1 MSKEELQEVV
11 EYLKHPNPSVRQEA
25 CKILTQ
31 LCTSPS
37 TFTTL
42 ASLDPVPLLL
52 PLISSPPPLQSSTLT
67 LLLLLS
73 TSEPFIPVLLSH
85 PTLSTLIEL
94 LRTSPSPP
102 PSSTPPALSLLV
114 NLTREE
120 RGAQQL
126 MQEGTALEGLHLRRL
141 LSWFLLPP
149 FPNDPYQHVASLLL
163 NVSQLPSGRRWLLS
177 PQLGA
182 LASLPAYVLSESE
195 VRQRDV
201 LTMFRNLFLEAVSHP
216 LLLAPSCP
224 LLQHVLLLI
233 AGEGEV
239 REEEREGFFPAV
251 LQAMDASHARHPDP
265 AIRRLCL
272 EIITL
277 CAREKKSRAYLKERR
292 VYPVLRELHQKH
304 EKGERGDAELDA
316 MLYDIVPYL
325 ILPEDQ
331 QEYEEE
337 VARMRQKAAAA
348 AAEAKRAEGEERKEP
363 PQPPRQLPA
372 MRQLVPL
379 KAGEAVEDEEADEKT
394 AALLADLSVASS
406 AVEGEVQQK
415 RAERESAE
423 RDKRQRQADVQRQ
436 MEARERVDEA
446 LEEGEED
453 GDDDLPDLIE
463 EPAGGSIDD
472 MD

>member
-1 MSKEELQEVV
+1 
-11 EYLKHPNPSVRQEA
+11 
-25 CKILTQ
+25 
-31 LCTSPS
+31 
-37 TFTTL
+37 
-42 ASLDPVPLLL
+42 
-52 PLISSPPPLQSSTLT
+52 
-67 LLLLLS
+67 
-73 TSEPFIPVLLSH
+73 
-85 PTLSTLIEL
+85 
-94 LRTSPSPP
+94 
-102 PSSTPPALSLLV
+102 
-114 NLTREE
+114 
-120 RGAQQL
+120 
-126 MQEGTALEGLHLRRL
+126 MQEGTPLEGLHLRRL

-149 FPNDPYQHVASLLL
+149 FPTDPYQHVASLLL

-177 PQLGA
+177 PQSGA
-182 LASLPAYVLSESE
+182 LASLPAYVLSGSE

-216 LLLAPSCP
+216 LLLSPSSP
-224 LLQHVLLLI
+224 LLQSVLLLI

-251 LQAMDASHARHPDP
+251 LQAMDATHARHPDP

-292 VYPVLRELHQKH
+292 VYTVMRELHQRY
-304 EKGERGDAELDA
+304 EKSERGDAELDT

-337 VARMRQKAAAA
+337 VARMQQKAAAA
-348 AAEAKRAEGEERKEP
+348 AAEAKRAEGEERKEA
-363 PQPPRQLPA
+363 PRQLPPL
-372 MRQLVPL
+372 RELVPL
-379 KAGEAVEDEEADEKT
+379 KPGEAVEDEEADEKT

-406 AVEGEVQQK
+406 AVEGEVRQK
-415 RAERESAE
+415 RAEWEGAE
-423 RDKRQRQADVQRQ
+423 RDKRQREAEVQRQ
-436 MEARERVDEA
+436 METRERVDEE
-446 LEEGEED
+446 LEAGKED